1 MRSATADIESS
12 PDLWSSPRLVTGS
25 TLPRRPDSPPRM
37 CRGCFEAVIHPE
49 HRDIYVYWTKT
60 EPRYHNGPNFEYV
73 ARRLDRETVD
83 ETIVRSSYAGFS
95 NISLSEIFSFNVTSR
110 NDEGEAVL
118 LPYSLSVP
126 PQDLIDQIS
135 PQAVTIIYRENF
147 NKITVSW
154 IRPKAFNSSED
165 ILSYT
170 VFWCEKVRFSDSF
183 CQTVLHFE
191 NVYPYDD
198 NHLSSVLTKANDSSD
213 ETQMYHLNLPIEKEY
228 RIAVA
233 ANTRKQQIS
242 SGIVWSSYEIIK
254 NNNDKVV
261 NIRVAERGSR
271 KQQVPSFGCLAC
283 IDFVLWVGM
292 IINIMFS
299 TINRQ

>member
-1 MRSATADIESS
+1 MRSATAEIESS

-60 EPRYHNGPNFEYV
+60 EPRYYNGPNFEYV

-170 VFWCEKVRFSDSF
+170 VFWCEKVRITDSF
-183 CQTVLHFE
+183 CQTALHFE

-198 NHLSSVLTKANDSSD
+198 NHLSSVLTKANGSSE
-213 ETQMYHLNLPIEKEY
+213 ETPIYHLNLPMEKEY

-261 NIRVAERGSR
+261 NIRVAS
-271 KQQVPSFGCLAC
+271 L
-283 IDFVLWVGM
+283 
-292 IINIMFS
+292 
-299 TINRQ
+299 